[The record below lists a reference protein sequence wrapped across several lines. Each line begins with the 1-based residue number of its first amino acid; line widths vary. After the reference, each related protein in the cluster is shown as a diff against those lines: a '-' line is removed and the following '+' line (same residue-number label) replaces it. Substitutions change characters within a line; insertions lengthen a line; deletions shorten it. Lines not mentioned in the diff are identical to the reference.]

1 MAINIEPSA
10 FGPVKAVAAEHVVA
24 HWLSEQGGSPT
35 VYGGRRKGHDVMDG
49 EQLIDAKLLVPASA
63 SETKREGCTRKLR
76 RDLWKAFDPAL
87 TTHVM
92 LVDFPPDWT
101 GQSSTSYS
109 QTTITI
115 QHEDVRLYLVE
126 VDEINDLLA
135 SRRAEAEAARWAFI
149 FLEDDWLKQHLVH
162 PLPAA
167 EAEDRP

>member
-1 MAINIEPSA
+1 MAINVEPSA

-35 VYGGRRKGHDVMDG
+35 LYGGRRKGHDVTDG

-76 RDLWKAFDPAL
+76 RDLWKAFDPDR

-92 LVDFPPDWT
+92 LVGFPPDWT
-101 GQSSTSYS
+101 GQSSTSFKK
-109 QTTITI
+109 TTITI

-126 VDEINDLLA
+126 VDEINDILA

-149 FLEDDWLKQHLVH
+149 FLEDDWLEQHRVH
-162 PLPAA
+162 PLPTA
-167 EAEDRP
+167 ETEDRP

>member
-1 MAINIEPSA
+1 MAINVDPSA

-24 HWLSEQGGSPT
+24 HWRSEQGGSPT
-35 VYGGRRKGHDVMDG
+35 LYGGRRKGHDVTDG

-63 SETKREGCTRKLR
+63 SEAKREGCTRKLR
-76 RDLWKAFDPAL
+76 RDLWKAFDPVL

-92 LVDFPPDWT
+92 LVDFPAEWT
-101 GQSSTSYS
+101 GQSDTSFS

-115 QHEDVRLYLVE
+115 QHDDVRLYLVE
-126 VDEINDLLA
+126 VDEINEILA

-149 FLEDDWLKQHLVH
+149 FLDDDWLEERLVH

-167 EAEDRP
+167 EAEDQP